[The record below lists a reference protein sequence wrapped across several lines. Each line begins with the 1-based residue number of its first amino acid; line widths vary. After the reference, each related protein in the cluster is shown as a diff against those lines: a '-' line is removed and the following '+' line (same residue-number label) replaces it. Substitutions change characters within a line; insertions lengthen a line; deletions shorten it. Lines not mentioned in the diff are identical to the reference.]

1 MPFATSFIIFLFG
14 CIGCQSCQPQI
25 VPPDNTDNQ
34 PEPSAEDTDTAEL
47 DDTGDTG
54 LAEAPPCPIME
65 IEPNDNYDEAQL
77 VFLEKWICGDYDK
90 EFDLDNF
97 GFQFPEDEGWLKVW
111 GRAQSVGS
119 LSDILITL
127 DQGSNTAVSFAQI
140 GTTDPM
146 MVVPVTNEEALYA
159 TIYDQ
164 YGGFG
169 DNSFY
174 EMIISQVKPP
184 VEWNRLENDD
194 IGNNNSPAG
203 AEPVEHGDSIFGTA
217 STNYDTD
224 WYTFTVAEGE
234 SVQVTLDLT
243 AFAEGSPMDPIVYLY
258 DDRIFTDSDAPYRA
272 VRNNQSGDIL
282 NLDPRLRYTITQPGD
297 WAILVKNNGPGGSDF
312 HWYVIDIAI
321 EPSED

>member
-1 MPFATSFIIFLFG
+1 MPFATSFIVFLFG

-25 VPPDNTDNQ
+25 DVPDNPDNQ
-34 PEPSAEDTDTAEL
+34 PEPSTENVDTAETI
-47 DDTGDTG
+47 DTGDTA
-54 LAEAPPCPIME
+54 LEPPPCPIME
-65 IEPNDNYDEAQL
+65 VEPNDNYDEAQL
-77 VFLEKWICGDYDK
+77 VFLEKWICGEYDK

-127 DQGSNTAVSFAQI
+127 DQGSNTAVSFAQA

-146 MVVPVTNEEALYA
+146 LIVPVTNEEALYA

-164 YGGFG
+164 YGGYG
-169 DNSFY
+169 ENNFY
-174 EMIISQVKPP
+174 EMMISQIKPP
-184 VEWNRLENDD
+184 VEWNRNETDALGE
-194 IGNNNSPAG
+194 NNSPAG
-203 AEPVEHGDSIFGTA
+203 AETVEDGEIIFGTS

-224 WYTFTVAEGE
+224 WFKFTVNEGE
-234 SVQVTLDLT
+234 TVQVTLELT
-243 AFAEGSPMDPIVYLY
+243 AFSEGSPMDPIVYLY

-272 VRNNQSGDIL
+272 VRNNRSGEAG
-282 NLDPRLRYTITQPGD
+282 NLDPLLRYSISAAGD

-312 HWYVIDIAI
+312 HWYIIDVSL
-321 EPSED
+321 EVE

>member
-1 MPFATSFIIFLFG
+1 MPFATSFIVFLFG

-25 VPPDNTDNQ
+25 DVPDNPDNQ
-34 PEPSAEDTDTAEL
+34 PEPSTENVDTAETI
-47 DDTGDTG
+47 DTGDTA
-54 LAEAPPCPIME
+54 LEPPPCPIME
-65 IEPNDNYDEAQL
+65 VEPNDNYDEAQL
-77 VFLEKWICGDYDK
+77 VFLEKWICGEYDK

-127 DQGSNTAVSFAQI
+127 DQGSNTAVSFAQA

-146 MVVPVTNEEALYA
+146 LIVPVTNEEALYA

-164 YGGFG
+164 YGGYG
-169 DNSFY
+169 ENNFY
-174 EMIISQVKPP
+174 EMMISQIKSP
-184 VEWNRLENDD
+184 VEWTRNETDSV
-194 IGNNNSPAG
+194 GENNSPLG
-203 AEPVEHGDSIFGTA
+203 AETVEDGEIIFGTS

-224 WYTFTVAEGE
+224 WFRFTVNEGE
-234 SVQVTLDLT
+234 TVQVTLELT
-243 AFAEGSPMDPIVYLY
+243 AFSEGSPMDPIVYLY

-272 VRNNQSGDIL
+272 VRNNRSGEAG
-282 NLDPRLRYTITQPGD
+282 NLDPLLRYSISAAGD

-312 HWYVIDIAI
+312 HWYIIDVSL
-321 EPSED
+321 EVE

>member
-1 MPFATSFIIFLFG
+1 M
-14 CIGCQSCQPQI
+14 
-25 VPPDNTDNQ
+25 
-34 PEPSAEDTDTAEL
+34 
-47 DDTGDTG
+47 
-54 LAEAPPCPIME
+54 
-65 IEPNDNYDEAQL
+65 
-77 VFLEKWICGDYDK
+77 
-90 EFDLDNF
+90 
-97 GFQFPEDEGWLKVW
+97 W

-146 MVVPVTNEEALYA
+146 MVVPVTNEEVLYT

-164 YGGFG
+164 YGGYG

-184 VEWNRLENDD
+184 IEWNRIENDD

-203 AEPVEHGDSIFGTA
+203 AEEVTDGDRIFGTA
-217 STNYDTD
+217 STNFDTD
-224 WYTFTVAEGE
+224 WFTFTVAEGE
-234 SVQVTLDLT
+234 SIQVTVELT

-272 VRNNQSGDIL
+272 VRNNQSGDNI
-282 NLDPRLRYTITQPGD
+282 NLDPILRYTVSQAGD
-297 WAILVKNNGPGGSDF
+297 WGILVKNNGPGGSDF
-312 HWYVIDIAI
+312 HWYVVDISLEAA
-321 EPSED
+321 E